1 MKTVTFQVLDGIDK
15 GRVYRDLP
23 IPVTIGREEGNL
35 LRLNDERVSRYHAK
49 VQFDNEDVILTDL
62 DSTNGTR
69 INGRPVQIR
78 RLLPGDRVGVGRS
91 ILVFGTPEEIA
102 ARAALLKN
110 QFRPTALPQ
119 TQTLATGHGEGDDYD
134 SAAADEEDDRFW
146 SPNEADRPP
155 LPAKLTPSQAARI
168 AEILDFLHRGLASA
182 TDQLNANEDGTQVAI
197 PYAEWQKIQ
206 AVHMLLGRYLRA
218 VAEPDALVE

>member
-1 MKTVTFQVLDGIDK
+1 MKTVTFQVLEGIDK

-49 VQFDNEDVILTDL
+49 VQVDGEDVILTDL
-62 DSTNGTR
+62 DSTNGSR
-69 INGRPVQIR
+69 INGRPISIR

-91 ILVFGTPEEIA
+91 ILIFGNPEEIA
-102 ARAALLKN
+102 ARAAVLKN
-110 QFRPTALPQ
+110 QFRPTSVPQ
-119 TQTLATGHGEGDDYD
+119 TQTLATGEASLGYDPADD
-134 SAAADEEDDRFW
+134 EDDRFW
-146 SPNEADRPP
+146 SPNDAERPP
-155 LPAKLTPSQAARI
+155 LPAKLSPSQAARI
-168 AEILDFLHRGLASA
+168 AEILDFLHRGLTSA
-182 TDQLNANEDGTQVAI
+182 TEPMQANEDGTQVAI
-197 PYAEWQKIQ
+197 PYLEWQKIQ

>member
-102 ARAALLKN
+102 ARAAALKN
-110 QFRPTALPQ
+110 QFRPTAVPQ
-119 TQTLATGHGEGDDYD
+119 TQTLAPGPGDGDDYA
-134 SAAADEEDDRFW
+134 SAARDDEDAPFS
-146 SPNEADRPP
+146 SPNHGARP
-155 LPAKLTPSQAARI
+155 A
-168 AEILDFLHRGLASA
+168 
-182 TDQLNANEDGTQVAI
+182 
-197 PYAEWQKIQ
+197 
-206 AVHMLLGRYLRA
+206 
-218 VAEPDALVE
+218 

>member
-49 VQFDNEDVILTDL
+49 IQVDGDDVILTDL

-91 ILVFGTPEEIA
+91 ILVFGSHGEIA
-102 ARAALLKN
+102 ARVAEQKGLVK
-110 QFRPTALPQ
+110 PTSLPQ
-119 TQTLATGHGEGDDYD
+119 PQTVLGDSEGLDDVD
-134 SAAADEEDDRFW
+134 LNLTAEDEDRFW
-146 SPNEADRPP
+146 SAQELDLPP
-155 LPAKLTPSQAARI
+155 LPLKLSPSQAARL
-168 AEILDFLHRGLASA
+168 AEVFD
-182 TDQLNANEDGTQVAI
+182 
-197 PYAEWQKIQ
+197 
-206 AVHMLLGRYLRA
+206 YL
-218 VAEPDALVE
+218 